1 VDLRIRRP
9 YIDLS
14 KFYHDYDRIPSL
26 FADEVPRMPE
36 KREEREVVVA
46 KRPPPM
52 PLSARDLGE
61 EEQRK
66 KVKRDETVYQ
76 QVNVLPPSPVKQ
88 SREGKGVIE

>member
-1 VDLRIRRP
+1 MDLRIRRP

-36 KREEREVVVA
+36 KREEREVVVVV

-66 KVKRDETVYQ
+66 KLKRD
-76 QVNVLPPSPVKQ
+76 
-88 SREGKGVIE
+88 